1 MENGET
7 ALCRTKALIDWIE
20 AYACG
25 LIFQSGVVTKSC
37 KKVKPPAF
45 YNWWFKNLV
54 CF

>member
-25 LIFQSGVVTKSC
+25 LIFQSGVLL
-37 KKVKPPAF
+37 KVARK
-45 YNWWFKNLV
+45 
-54 CF
+54 